1 MILPLHE
8 RLRERLL
15 STLRHLYQLAPDAL
29 PYLPIEYPPKR
40 ELGDLA
46 TPVAFELARR
56 LRKAPR
62 AIAQELAAALGTIDS
77 IARVEAA
84 PSGYLNIYLDRV
96 AFTRGVFANLVPLG
110 SDPRTGTSTT
120 GTGGRP
126 QKAIVEHT
134 AINPNKAAHIGHLRN
149 SALGDTLVRVQRFRG
164 VPVEVQ
170 NYIDDTGVQVADV
183 VVAFRE
189 LEHKSLDDIRRI
201 ADSTRFDY
209 FCWDLYARVTQWYDE
224 DKARLK
230 IRAATLHDIEH
241 GGTEASAIA
250 GFIADRIVR
259 CHLQTMARLNVD
271 YDLLTWEGHIL
282 RLQFWARAF
291 EILKEKGAVYL
302 QTEGKLAGCWVMR
315 IEDDTPEGIGESAA
329 AAEGSGEPRRSA
341 TEADPLRRGLGI
353 GEIDDSER
361 EKVIV
366 RSNGTVTYVGKDIAY
381 QFWKLGL
388 LGRDFHYRQFG
399 TRPNGSVLWST
410 SETDGDAAHPPFGR
424 ASATYNVIDV
434 RQSYLQKLLKQA
446 LRTLGY
452 AEQAERA
459 THFSYEM
466 VALSNPTARTLGYL
480 APDEPD
486 DRRGFVDVSGR
497 KGQGVKAD
505 DLLDTLTLR
514 AETEVA
520 RRNPELALAEHRRIA
535 DMIAVA
541 AVRYFMVKYSRTK
554 IIAFDIDEALAFE
567 GESGPYL
574 QYAVVRAQNI
584 FAKLRE
590 REGLDEAGVF
600 AKLGGIGPAELA
612 GEGDSHD
619 LWALIL
625 EASRLDEIVEQVV
638 RTLEFSVLAKYAF
651 GVAQMF
657 NGFYHRYP
665 ILNEEQADA
674 RLWRA
679 AGVAYVRVQL
689 TRVLDL
695 MGIAVPPRM

>member
-1 MILPLHE
+1 MILPVHE

-15 STLRHLYQLAPDAL
+15 ATLQRVYQLAPDAL
-29 PYLPIEYPPKR
+29 SQLPIEYPPKR

-46 TPVAFELARR
+46 TPVAFELARQ
-56 LRKAPR
+56 LRKPPR
-62 AIAQELAAALGTIDS
+62 AIAQDLAAALGTIDG
-77 IARVEAA
+77 IARIEAA
-84 PSGYLNIYLDRV
+84 PNGYLNVYLDRV
-96 AFTRGVFANLVPLG
+96 AFVRDAVRRAGPVGPAAAPGPEGPGL
-110 SDPRTGTSTT
+110 RTDGPS
-120 GTGGRP
+120 
-126 QKAIVEHT
+126 KAIVEHT
-134 AINPNKAAHIGHLRN
+134 AINPNKAAHIGHIRN

-183 VVAFRE
+183 VVGFRE
-189 LEHKSLDDIRRI
+189 LEHKTLDDIRRI

-209 FCWDLYARVTQWYDE
+209 YCWDLYARVTQWYDE
-224 DKARLK
+224 DKERLK
-230 IRAATLHDIEH
+230 IRARTLHDIEH
-241 GGTEASAIA
+241 GGTETSAIA
-250 GFIADRIVR
+250 QFIADRIVR

-291 EILKEKGAVYL
+291 EILKESGAVYL
-302 QTEGKLAGCWVMR
+302 QNEGKLAGCWVMK
-315 IEDDTPEGIGESAA
+315 IDEDDAPGDTASAA
-329 AAEGSGEPRRSA
+329 ASGATGAPLAEAPAGGQGPP
-341 TEADPLRRGLGI
+341 DQ
-353 GEIDDSER
+353 EIDER

-399 TRPNGSVLWST
+399 IRPNGNVLWST
-410 SETDGDAAHPPFGR
+410 SDTPGDAPHPPFGR
-424 ASATYNVIDV
+424 AAATYNVIDV

-466 VALSNPTARTLGYL
+466 VALSNATARTLGYL
-480 APDEPD
+480 TPDAPDD
-486 DRRGFVDVSGR
+486 KRGFVDVSGR

-505 DLLDTLTLR
+505 DLLDTLISR
-514 AETEVA
+514 AQTEVA
-520 RRNPELALAEHRRIA
+520 KRNPDFSASEHRRIA
-535 DMIAVA
+535 EMIAVA

-554 IIAFDIDEALAFE
+554 IIAFDIDEALTFE

-590 REGLDEAGVF
+590 RDGLDEAAVF
-600 AKLGGIGPAELA
+600 AKIGGVSAAELA
-612 GEGDSHD
+612 GEGGSDD

-651 GVAQMF
+651 GLAQMF

-679 AGVAYVRVQL
+679 AGVAYVRAQL
-689 TRVLDL
+689 TRALDL

>member
-1 MILPLHE
+1 MILPVHE

-15 STLRHLYQLAPDAL
+15 AALQHLYQLSPDAV
-29 PYLPIEYPPKR
+29 PQLPIEYPPKR

-62 AIAQELAAALGTIDS
+62 AIAQELAAALGAVEGIS
-77 IARVEAA
+77 RVDAA
-84 PSGYLNIYLDRV
+84 PNGYLNVYLDRV
-96 AFTRGVFANLVPLG
+96 AFVERVVPLG
-110 SDPRTGTSTT
+110 SDPRTGTGVSPRDGSAKT
-120 GTGGRP
+120 
-126 QKAIVEHT
+126 IVEHT

-183 VVAFRE
+183 VVGFRE
-189 LEHKSLDDIRRI
+189 LENKSLEDIRRI

-209 FCWDLYARVTQWYDE
+209 YCWDLYARVTQWYEE
-224 DKARLK
+224 DKERQK

-241 GGTEASAIA
+241 GGNEASAIA
-250 GFIADRIVR
+250 QLIANRIVR
-259 CHLQTMARLNVD
+259 CHLQTMARLNVG

-291 EILKEKGAVYL
+291 EILKDKGAVYL
-302 QTEGKLAGCWVMR
+302 QTEGKLAGCWVMK
-315 IEDDTPEGIGESAA
+315 IDDDDPASGAGPQAPGQEEDDG
-329 AAEGSGEPRRSA
+329 
-341 TEADPLRRGLGI
+341 EAD
-353 GEIDDSER
+353 R

-388 LGRDFHYRQFG
+388 LGRDFHYCQFA
-399 TRPNGSVLWST
+399 TRPNGGVLWST
-410 SETDGDAAHPPFGR
+410 SETQGDPSHPPFGH
-424 ASATYNVIDV
+424 AAATYNVIDV

-452 AEQAERA
+452 TEQSERA

-466 VALSNPTARTLGYL
+466 VALSNPTARALGYL
-480 APDEPD
+480 APDAPD
-486 DRRGFVDVSGR
+486 DKRGWVDVSGR

-505 DLLDTLTLR
+505 DLIDTLVSR
-514 AETEVA
+514 AEAEVA
-520 RRNPELALAEHRRIA
+520 TRNPEFSAVEQRRIA
-535 DMIAVA
+535 EMIAVA

-590 REGLDEAGVF
+590 REGLDESAVF
-600 AKLGGIGPAELA
+600 ARLGTLAAGELA
-612 GEGDSHD
+612 GEGGSHD

-651 GVAQMF
+651 GLAQMF

-665 ILNEEQADA
+665 ILNEERADV

-679 AGVAYVRVQL
+679 AGVSYFRAQL
-689 TRVLDL
+689 TRALDL
-695 MGIAVPPRM
+695 MGISVPARM